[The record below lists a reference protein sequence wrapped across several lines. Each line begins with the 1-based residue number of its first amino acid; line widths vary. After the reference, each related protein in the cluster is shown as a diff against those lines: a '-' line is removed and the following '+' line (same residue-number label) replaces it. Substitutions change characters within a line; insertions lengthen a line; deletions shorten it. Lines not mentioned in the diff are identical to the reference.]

1 MIKRSCSQVAWECSR
16 RFVWIRR
23 PDGRAALERRGEEG
37 GTYSINLATKVEVGA
52 RVRTDGDTTVVVRT
66 PSPYTCTLDMTD
78 THEVSGLGGG
88 MAGGGHRQHHLQMAF
103 PNPSGQSLGRP
114 GMALPPTPVIT
125 LRARELDGKVRSEHC
140 VDYSQQVGCCSPSG
154 WLDPWLGYVT
164 QQLLV
169 GRQAH
174 RGILYPIHHAF
185 HTVVAS

>member
-1 MIKRSCSQVAWECSR
+1 MAWECSR

-88 MAGGGHRQHHLQMAF
+88 MAGGGPPAASSANGIPQSQRTIAGPARDGFTPHACHHLTGQGARRKGQERALCGLF
-103 PNPSGQSLGRP
+103 PASRMLFSVGL
-114 GMALPPTPVIT
+114 
-125 LRARELDGKVRSEHC
+125 VRSLAGVRHPTAARGEAGTSRYTVPHTPRFPYC
-140 VDYSQQVGCCSPSG
+140 RSE
-154 WLDPWLGYVT
+154 LG
-164 QQLLV
+164 
-169 GRQAH
+169 
-174 RGILYPIHHAF
+174 I
-185 HTVVAS
+185 